1 VLRALER
8 ASRHPVLA
16 AAAVL
21 ALLTLFLTWPQGL
34 YLGTKVAAHND
45 PFFSTWRLAWI
56 AHALRVDPHHLYDT
70 NIFYPDLNTLAYSD
84 ATLLQG
90 AVGAPFIW
98 AGVSPVFVY
107 NLLLLA
113 GIASSG
119 VGMFVLVRYLTK
131 NTGAALVSAAIF
143 TLMPYRVEHYMHLE
157 LQWTVWMPLT
167 FWALHRAVAEGSRRL
182 GALVGVL
189 VWLQVLSC
197 VYYGIFLAM
206 MVALLGI
213 LLIAAHPRRAP
224 IALTVLAIGGLIA
237 ITLTYPYA
245 RPYIENLGRLGPRDL
260 GEAARLSADP
270 LSYLTAPPQ
279 NWLWGGTADRFPGNE
294 LRLFPGVVAIALAL
308 AAFGHRP
315 RAVVWMY
322 WVLCWIAVELSLGF
336 NGRLYPLLYAYL
348 WPLHGLR
355 APARFSVAALCALA
369 VVAGFGVDYLQRSFS
384 TVRARGWVSAVT
396 VILIAL
402 ECGSAPM
409 QLIDVPTQVPEVYRV
424 VEGLGRAGIIEF
436 PMAEAGRLPGYDP
449 MYAFFSISHW
459 DPLVNGYSGYMSE
472 RYFDTLRLML
482 TFPDDA
488 SIVHLRGLD
497 VRYIL
502 VHESF
507 YKAPEFA
514 ALMIEMGRRQDLIPS
529 GKYHDWIGNVQIFEL
544 KQ

>member
-1 VLRALER
+1 M
-8 ASRHPVLA
+8 SRHPVLA
-16 AAAVL
+16 AAAIL
-21 ALLTLFLTWPQGL
+21 TLLTLFLTWPQGL

-56 AHALRVDPHHLYDT
+56 AHALRVDPHHLFDT

-84 ATLLQG
+84 ATLLEG
-90 AVGAPFIW
+90 AIGAPFIW
-98 AGVSPVFVY
+98 AGVSPVLVY

-119 VGMFVLVRYLTK
+119 VGVFVLVRYLTK

-157 LQWTVWMPLT
+157 LQWTVWMPLA

-197 VYYGIFLAM
+197 VYYGIFLTM
-206 MVALLGI
+206 MVGLLGI
-213 LLIAAHPRRAP
+213 LLIVAHPRRAP

-237 ITLTYPYA
+237 IALTYPYA
-245 RPYIENLGRLGPRDL
+245 RPYIENASRLGPRDL
-260 GEAARLSADP
+260 GEVAQYSAVP
-270 LSYLTAPPQ
+270 LSYLATPPQ
-279 NWLWGGTADRFPGNE
+279 NWLWGGTDRFPGNE
-294 LRLFPGVVAIALAL
+294 LHLFPGVVAIALAL
-308 AAFGHRP
+308 VAFGRRP
-315 RAVVWMY
+315 RAMVWTY
-322 WVLCWIAVELSLGF
+322 SILCLIAVELSLGF
-336 NGRLYPLLYAYL
+336 NGRLYPVLYAYL

-369 VVAGFGVDYLQRSFS
+369 VVAGFGVDYLQRRFS
-384 TVRARGWVSAVT
+384 TVRAREWVSAIAL
-396 VILIAL
+396 ILIVL

-409 QLIDVPTQVPEVYRV
+409 QLTDVPTRVPEVYRV
-424 VEGLGRAGIIEF
+424 VGALGRAVIVEF
-436 PMAEAGRLPGYDP
+436 PMADPARLPGHEP

-459 DPLVNGYSGYMSE
+459 DPLVNGYSGYVSA
-472 RYFDTLRLML
+472 RYLDTLRRML

-507 YKAPEFA
+507 YKASEFA
-514 ALMIEMGRRQDLIPS
+514 DLMIRIGRRQELIPG

-544 KQ
+544 KR

>member
-1 VLRALER
+1 LER

-16 AAAVL
+16 AAAIV
-21 ALLTLFLTWPQGL
+21 AALTLFLTWPQGL
-34 YLGTKVAAHND
+34 YLDTKVAAHND
-45 PFFSTWRLAWI
+45 PYFSTWRLAWI

-84 ATLLQG
+84 ATLLEG
-90 AVGAPFIW
+90 AVAAPFIW
-98 AGVSPVFVY
+98 AGVPPVLLY

-143 TLMPYRVEHYMHLE
+143 TLLPYRVEHFMHLE
-157 LQWTVWMPLT
+157 LQWTVWMPLA

-206 MVALLGI
+206 MVTLLGI

-237 ITLTYPYA
+237 IALTYPYA
-245 RPYIENLGRLGPRDL
+245 RPYIDNASRLGPRDL
-260 GEAARLSADP
+260 GEVAQYSADP

-279 NWLWGGTADRFPGNE
+279 NWLWGGNADRFPGNE
-294 LRLFPGVVAIALAL
+294 LRLFPGVVAITLAL
-308 AAFGHRP
+308 AAFGHRT
-315 RAVVWMY
+315 RTIVWTY
-322 WVLCWIAVELSLGF
+322 WVLCLIAAELSLGF
-336 NGRLYPLLYAYL
+336 NGRLYPILYAYL

-355 APARFSVAALCALA
+355 APARISVAALCAMT
-369 VVAGFGVDYLQRSFS
+369 VVAGFGCDYLQRRFR
-384 TVRARGWVSAVT
+384 TVRVRAWVSAVA
-396 VILIAL
+396 VILVVL
-402 ECGSAPM
+402 ECGSGPM
-409 QLIDVPTQVPEVYRV
+409 QLSDVPARVPEVYQV
-424 VEGLGRAGIIEF
+424 VGGLGRGVIVEL
-436 PMAEAGRLPGYDP
+436 PMPEPARLPGHDP

-459 DPLVNGYSGYMSE
+459 NPLVNGYSGYVSA
-472 RYFDTLRLML
+472 RYLETLDRML

-488 SIVHLRGLD
+488 SIVHLRDLD

-507 YKAPEFA
+507 YEPSEFA
-514 ALMIEMGRRQDLIPS
+514 DLMIEMGRREELVPS

-544 KQ
+544 KR

>member
-1 VLRALER
+1 V
-8 ASRHPVLA
+8 SRHPVLA

-21 ALLTLFLTWPQGL
+21 AALTLFLTWPQGL
-34 YLGTKVAAHND
+34 YLGTKVPDHND

-56 AHALRVDPHHLYDT
+56 AHALRADPIHLYDS

-84 ATLLQG
+84 ATLLEG
-90 AVGAPFIW
+90 AIGAPFIW
-98 AGVSPVFVY
+98 AGLSPVLVY

-131 NTGAALVSAAIF
+131 NTSAALVSAAIF

-157 LQWTVWMPLT
+157 LQWTVWMPLA
-167 FWALHRAVAEGSRRL
+167 FWALHRAVAEGSRRF

-197 VYYGIFLAM
+197 VYYGIFLAL
-206 MVALLGI
+206 MVALLGL

-224 IALTVLAIGGLIA
+224 IALTVLAIGGLVAIA
-237 ITLTYPYA
+237 LTYPYA
-245 RPYIENLGRLGPRDL
+245 RPYVENASKLGPRDL
-260 GEAARLSADP
+260 GEVVQYSADP

-294 LRLFPGVVAIALAL
+294 LRFFPGVVAIALAL
-308 AAFGHRP
+308 VAFGRRP
-315 RAVVWMY
+315 RAMILTY
-322 WVLCWIAVELSLGF
+322 WVLCAIAVELSLGF
-336 NGRLYPLLYAYL
+336 NGRLYPILYAYL

-355 APARFSVAALCALA
+355 APARISVAALCALA
-369 VVAGFGVDYLQRSFS
+369 VVAGFGLDYLQRWFS
-384 TVRARGWVSAVT
+384 TARARAWVPAVA
-396 VILIAL
+396 VILIVL

-409 QLIDVPTQVPEVYRV
+409 QLTDAPLLVPDVYRV
-424 VEGLGRAGIIEF
+424 VGGFDRAVIVEF
-436 PMAEAGRLPGYDP
+436 PMADPARLPGHDP

-459 DPLVNGYSGYMSE
+459 QPLVNGYSGYVSA
-472 RYFDTLRLML
+472 RYLDTLSRML

-514 ALMIEMGRRQDLIPS
+514 ALMIEMGRRQELIPS
-529 GKYHDWIGNVQIFEL
+529 GRYHDWIGNVQIFEL
-544 KQ
+544 KR